1 MNTAPTLLHPR
12 AWTRRCALAAL
23 CALPAALAPQFA
35 LAQDSAKPITI
46 VVGSPSGGTTDTL
59 ARVIGRM
66 VGDTLG
72 RPVVVENRAGDGG
85 NIAAA
90 YVAKAPADGSTLL
103 MSFTGHTIN
112 ATLYK
117 NLGFDPVKDFTP
129 ITMVAKV
136 PSVLIAR
143 KAAPFSDTA
152 GAIAYAKAN
161 PGKLNFAIGA
171 QGSSLHLASEQ
182 FKMLTGTDIVNVPY
196 KGTGPALSDVLAGT
210 VDLMFASTVNVLP
223 HMKNGSIQLL
233 GVSSREPLPQFAGV
247 PPIAQTVKGFE
258 SMAWFGLFGPA
269 RLPPELAQRLS
280 DAARSA
286 IAAPEVRRRI
296 EAEGAMPVGNAPQE
310 FAAFVHAEIGRWAKV
325 VRHSG
330 ATPQ

>member
-1 MNTAPTLLHPR
+1 MPFLP
-12 AWTRRCALAAL
+12 TRRASLAAL
-23 CALPAALAPQFA
+23 LLAAMATTPFPAT
-35 LAQDSAKPITI
+35 AQGRPITI
-46 VVGSPSGGTTDTL
+46 VVGSPAGGTTDTL

-72 RPVVVENRAGDGG
+72 QPVIVENRAGAGG
-85 NIAAA
+85 NIAASF
-90 YVAKAPADGSTLL
+90 VAKAPADGNTLL

-143 KAAPFSDTA
+143 KGLPFSDTA
-152 GAIAYAKAN
+152 GLIAYAKKN

-182 FKMLTGTDIVNVPY
+182 FKMVTGTDIVNVPY
-196 KGTGPALSDVLAGT
+196 KGTGPALADVLAGT

-223 HMKNGSIQLL
+223 HQKTGAIQLL
-233 GVSSREPLPQFAGV
+233 GVSSREALPQFPGV
-247 PPIAQTVKGFE
+247 PPLTQTVKGFE
-258 SMAWFGLFGPA
+258 SQAWFGLFGPA
-269 RLPPELAQRLS
+269 KMPKETTDRLYAAVKKAVESPAYQERTHTEAASAVDMTPDAFAKFVAQ
-280 DAARSA
+280 DVQDWARIIKA
-286 IAAPEVRRRI
+286 
-296 EAEGAMPVGNAPQE
+296 
-310 FAAFVHAEIGRWAKV
+310 
-325 VRHSG
+325 SG
-330 ATPQ
+330 ATVE